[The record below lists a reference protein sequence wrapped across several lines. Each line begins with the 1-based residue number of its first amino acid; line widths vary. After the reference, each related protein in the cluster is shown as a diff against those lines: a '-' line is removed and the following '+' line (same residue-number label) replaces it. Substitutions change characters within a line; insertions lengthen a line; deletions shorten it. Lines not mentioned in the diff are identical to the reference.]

1 MKVTDG
7 VENTQEETKEVEKVE
22 ENTPIEEKKQE
33 IKGAVK
39 TYTDEEVNAI
49 SLKNSDKAVKK
60 FMKELGIE
68 DVEKAK
74 EILNNAKAE
83 QTKEE
88 NKDISEL
95 EEKANKATIQAM
107 DLKVENAL
115 LLKGVNLSKANR
127 AKRLIDKANI
137 LNDEGETDEDK
148 LNKEI
153 ENLFKDFPELNSN
166 SNKNAGFVLGSDGK
180 EDKKEDEMSKMK
192 KIMGL

>member
-1 MKVTDG
+1 MVVTDG
-7 VENTQEETKEVEKVE
+7 VDNTQEETKEVEKVE
-22 ENTPIEEKKQE
+22 ETTPIEEKKQE
-33 IKGAVK
+33 AKESVK

-68 DVEKAK
+68 DVERAK
-74 EILNNAKAE
+74 EILKTAKAE
-83 QTKEE
+83 KTKEE

-115 LLKGVNLSKANR
+115 LLKGVNSSKANR

-137 LNDEGETDEDK
+137 LNDNGEIDEDK
-148 LNKEI
+148 LNEEI
-153 ENLFKDFPELNSN
+153 ENLFKDFPELNSS
-166 SNKNAGFVLGSDGK
+166 SNKNTGFVLGSDGK

>member
-1 MKVTDG
+1 MTVTDG

-22 ENTPIEEKKQE
+22 ETTPIEEKKQE
-33 IKGAVK
+33 AKEAVK

-68 DVEKAK
+68 DIERAK
-74 EILNNAKAE
+74 EILNTAKAE
-83 QTKEE
+83 KTKEE

-115 LLKGVNLSKANR
+115 LLKGVNSSKANR

-137 LNDEGETDEDK
+137 LNDNGEIDEDK
-148 LNKEI
+148 LNEEI

-166 SNKNAGFVLGSDGK
+166 SNNNAGFVLGSDGK
-180 EDKKEDEMSKMK
+180 EDEKEDEMSKMK

>member
-1 MKVTDG
+1 MTVTDG

-22 ENTPIEEKKQE
+22 ETPIEEKKQE
-33 IKGAVK
+33 TKEAVK

-74 EILNNAKAE
+74 EILNTAKAE
-83 QTKEE
+83 KTKEE

-115 LLKGVNLSKANR
+115 LLKGVNSSKANR

-137 LNDEGETDEDK
+137 LNDNGVIDED
-148 LNKEI
+148 LSLIHISE
-153 ENLFKDFPELNSN
+153 PTRRP
-166 SNKNAGFVLGSDGK
+166 G
-180 EDKKEDEMSKMK
+180 
-192 KIMGL
+192 